1 MINTHVSPAGSRGPI
16 YPEPRPGD
24 TTAPLPVPADS
35 FTSKIY
41 IKAIT
46 GFLLLPLTSISILR
60 PMHVV
65 VGANSPFLLAAE
77 QCRRVDAPQRAN
89 PAPAGRRGLLLVWG
103 YYKAIMDILTVLC
116 ANGKTLVRVVE
127 RLQAWVLYTSYSV
140 NI

>member
-1 MINTHVSPAGSRGPI
+1 MINTHVSPEGSRGPI

-89 PAPAGRRGLLLVWG
+89 PAPAGRPGCSLFGVITKPLWTFLQV
-103 YYKAIMDILTVLC
+103 C
-116 ANGKTLVRVVE
+116 VRME
-127 RLQAWVLYTSYSV
+127 RRW
-140 NI
+140 